1 MKITVREDKNY
12 GIRTIYPH
20 CEAAQIFA
28 RIAGTKTLTAHAL
41 RDIAA
46 LGYTIEVFSPPPR
59 ILAEMEAIR

>member
-1 MKITVREDKNY
+1 MKASQMRQLAK
-12 GIRTIYPH
+12 
-20 CEAAQIFA
+20 AAELFA

-59 ILAEMEAIR
+59 TIKSITNQMVTI